1 MPLFTDACRWFDK
14 GVQLVCSSNG
24 VAGANAEHSCI
35 DATVAS
41 QFWEYI
47 LAEEEYD
54 ENGHVLDP
62 FPGAKAFDVPPP
74 TE

>member
-1 MPLFTDACRWFDK
+1 MF
-14 GVQLVCSSNG
+14 SSNG

-35 DATVAS
+35 DATVAT
-41 QFWEYI
+41 QFWEYL

-62 FPGAKAFDVPPP
+62 FPGTKPFDVPPP
-74 TE
+74 RE

>member
-1 MPLFTDACRWFDK
+1 M
-14 GVQLVCSSNG
+14 
-24 VAGANAEHSCI
+24 AGANAEHSCI

-47 LAEEEYD
+47 LVEDEYD

-62 FPGAKAFDVPPP
+62 FLGAKAFDVPPP